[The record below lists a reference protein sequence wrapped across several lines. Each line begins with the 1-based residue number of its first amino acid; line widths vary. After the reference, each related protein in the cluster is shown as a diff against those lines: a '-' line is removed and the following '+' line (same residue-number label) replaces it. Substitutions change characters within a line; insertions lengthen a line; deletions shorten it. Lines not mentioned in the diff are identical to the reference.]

1 MSIKTFIR
9 TTRWKNKSTEYV
21 YFEKNNDLENIMSL
35 FESYLIS
42 LSRLN
47 FSNKIKRIIEHFP
60 GPRPGPTNA
69 QLIFGQ
75 YQSVLFSF

>member
-1 MSIKTFIR
+1 
-9 TTRWKNKSTEYV
+9 
-21 YFEKNNDLENIMSL
+21 MSL

-60 GPRPGPTNA
+60 GPCPAPTNA

>member
-9 TTRWKNKSTEYV
+9 TTRWKNKSPEYV

-60 GPRPGPTNA
+60 GPRPAPTNA

>member
-1 MSIKTFIR
+1 
-9 TTRWKNKSTEYV
+9 
-21 YFEKNNDLENIMSL
+21 MSL

-47 FSNKIKRIIEHFP
+47 FSIKIKRIIEHFP
-60 GPRPGPTNA
+60 GPCPPPTNA

-75 YQSVLFSF
+75 YQSELFSF